1 MRISSFITF
10 VGFVLIIAGCYCP
23 LLRPFHLFNYN
34 LFDLS
39 KPYGIVV
46 LLMAVFG
53 ILGVA
58 LKQRSLTKT
67 AAFISLLLIAL
78 IYAAA
83 IFKVNTSFSFL
94 PFKGLATALSRAIK
108 YKWGW
113 YLLFGGAILSVGGAL
128 ADKPVKHK
136 VSAQPLA

>member
-10 VGFVLIIAGCYCP
+10 LGFVFIIAGCYCP

-46 LLMAVFG
+46 LLMAVVG

-58 LKQRSLTKT
+58 LKQRALTKT
-67 AAFISLLLIAL
+67 ASITSLLLIAL
-78 IYAAA
+78 IFGAA

-94 PFKGLATALSRAIK
+94 PFKGLANALSHAIK
-108 YKWGW
+108 YKYGW
-113 YLLFGGAILSVGGAL
+113 YILFAGAFLSVGGAI
-128 ADKPVKHK
+128 ADRPVKHQVK
-136 VSAQPLA
+136 ATAV

>member
-34 LFDLS
+34 MFGLS
-39 KPYGIVV
+39 QPYGIVI
-46 LLMAVFG
+46 LLVSVIG

-58 LKQRSLTKT
+58 LKQRALART
-67 AAFISLLLIAL
+67 AAIISTLLIVL
-78 IYAAA
+78 IFAAA

-94 PFKGLATALSRAIK
+94 PFKGLATALSHAIK
-108 YKWGW
+108 YKYGW
-113 YLLFGGAILSVGGAL
+113 YVLFGGAVLAIGGAF

-136 VSAQPLA
+136 MKETAV